1 MKNVFICGYQCTI
14 RAPIQ
19 HDRKC
24 DTDKRNRLTSEH
36 ADQLIFLFALK
47 ITIKL
52 SKAVHAWTSPVC
64 FYARCIT
71 QIYTLYSY
79 HGMLGLNVIRVPFLT
94 IIVIS

>member
-1 MKNVFICGYQCTI
+1 MFSFVATSAPSERLFSTTGNVI
-14 RAPIQ
+14 
-19 HDRKC
+19 
-24 DTDKRNRLTSEH
+24 TDKRNRLTSEH

-71 QIYTLYSY
+71 QIYTLCSY